1 MLETKNASRVATFS
15 SRYGSIIPIAG
26 KLFIAYIYF
35 NDHSSRYIIACNQ
48 SSVGGNIPAF
58 TRHRSE
64 KRRRNTPRGCWRK
77 REKRR
82 ERERERGGGRERK
95 KEEDNPIVR
104 TFARTFPRVSVRRVS
119 RSIFIDRCEAN

>member
-82 ERERERGGGRERK
+82 ERERERERAGGGRGRK
-95 KEEDNPIVR
+95 KKIIQS
-104 TFARTFPRVSVRRVS
+104 SVRSHVRFRAS
-119 RSIFIDRCEAN
+119 PCDE